1 MKVEKIAVKSGCDMP
16 GCGGRAVYSF
26 SKTGSKRFSIAL
38 CEECALAICAAMD
51 KATKPDS
58 EVKGDE

>member
-1 MKVEKIAVKSGCDMP
+1 MKVQKIGVKAGCDMP

-38 CEECALAICAAMD
+38 CEDCAAMD
-51 KATKPDS
+51 KATKPDE